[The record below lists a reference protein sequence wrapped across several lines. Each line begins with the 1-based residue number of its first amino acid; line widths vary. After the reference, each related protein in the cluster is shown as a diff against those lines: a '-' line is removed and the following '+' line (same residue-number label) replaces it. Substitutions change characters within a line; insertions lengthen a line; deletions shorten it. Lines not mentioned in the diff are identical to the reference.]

1 MKRAVTVLLLVAS
14 TAWAAPAGL
23 QSTTFGHGPTIVMV
37 HNLGGGRMSWM
48 PTARKLMS
56 SYRIV
61 LVDLPGHG
69 GSPIS
74 DPFTIQ
80 SGAAALDEVL
90 ATQKAESTVIVGQGM
105 GAVMAMA
112 ALHAH
117 PERARGLVAI
127 EMSLKK
133 PFNIPDQQ
141 REAFFSMIDKDYD
154 TFIKNTYTALTGDS
168 AQRVALH
175 VMAAQ
180 VPAPVMKS
188 YLRDMM
194 SFDPTEKA
202 KNVKT
207 PLLLLITDRIWSVD
221 RDSTAIVNLQGYD
234 ALPASK
240 FALRHIRDCGILVA
254 TEQPDSLAAQ
264 IGAFS
269 RQVLA
274 TKASA
279 SK

>member
-1 MKRAVTVLLLVAS
+1 MKHWMAALLLVAS

-23 QSTTFGHGPTIVMV
+23 KSTAMGRGPTLVMI
-37 HNLGGGRMSWM
+37 HNLGGNRSMWM
-48 PTARKLMS
+48 PTVRKLLPN
-56 SYRIV
+56 YRVV

-69 GSPIS
+69 DSPMP
-74 DPFTIQ
+74 DPFTLQ
-80 SGAAALDEVL
+80 AGAALIDQVL
-90 ATQKAESTVIVGQGM
+90 AEQKPDSTVVVAQGM
-105 GAVMAMA
+105 GAQMALL
-112 ALHAH
+112 ALEQH

>member
-14 TAWAAPAGL
+14 TTWAAPAGL

-90 ATQKAESTVIVGQGM
+90 ATQKAESAVIVGQGM

-133 PFNIPDQQ
+133 QFSVPDQQ
-141 REAFFSMIDKDYD
+141 REMFLGFIEQNYD
-154 TFIKNTYTALTGDS
+154 IFLKRTFMPLGRDS
-168 AQRVALH
+168 LQKIAIHAQ
-175 VMAAQ
+175 AAQ
-180 VPAPVMKS
+180 VPMPVMKS
-188 YLRDMM
+188 YIREMID
-194 SFDPTEKA
+194 FDPSENA
-202 KNVKT
+202 KTFKK
-207 PLLLLITDRIWSVD
+207 PLLLVVTERLWSVAK
-221 RDSTAIVNLQGYD
+221 DSTSFASTMGYD
-234 ALPASK
+234 VLPSYT
-240 FALRHIRDCGILVA
+240 LRHLTDCGIMVA
-254 TEQPDSLAAQ
+254 SERPDTLAAL
-264 IGAFS
+264 IDGFS

-274 TKASA
+274 AKTAAK
-279 SK
+279 